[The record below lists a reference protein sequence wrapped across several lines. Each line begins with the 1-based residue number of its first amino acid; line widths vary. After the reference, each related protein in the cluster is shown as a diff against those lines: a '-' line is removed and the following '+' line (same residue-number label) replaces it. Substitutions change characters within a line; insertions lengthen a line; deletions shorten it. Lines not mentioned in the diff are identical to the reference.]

1 MNEYRKNNCCSYIYY
16 YITSFYNN
24 IKNNN
29 IKDKIESRI
38 DPFEKHRFTKATF
51 IGSSH
56 TETEKVNEPYHTESD
71 KLNLNYTKY
80 SLNEPSNFESKYSKF
95 GMLLHSNGKAIT
107 VNEPYQ
113 IIKETIIEKLPLIN
127 KDIIID
133 IDDDFEIINHEQ

>member
-80 SLNEPSNFESKYSKF
+80 SLNEPSNFESKDSKF

-113 IIKETIIEKLPLIN
+113 IIKETII
-127 KDIIID
+127 
-133 IDDDFEIINHEQ
+133 